1 MKRSL
6 ELAEKLI
13 HQSYLEKEEYM
24 ELLGSYQDKE
34 TVVCL
39 GQEAARLREKY
50 YGNKVYMRG
59 LIEFTNFCKNNCYYC
74 GIRRDN
80 KNASRYRLTEEEIL
94 DCCKM
99 DMNWAFVPL
108 YSREEKILILQMKR
122 LWISLRRSVTV
133 IQTVPSL
140 FPLEKKPRKATAFTK
155 KQEQTGICCV
165 MKLQMKTI
173 TAIYIRNR

>member
-59 LIEFTNFCKNNCYYC
+59 LIEFT
-74 GIRRDN
+74 
-80 KNASRYRLTEEEIL
+80 
-94 DCCKM
+94 
-99 DMNWAFVPL
+99 
-108 YSREEKILILQMKR
+108 
-122 LWISLRRSVTV
+122 ISVKT
-133 IQTVPSL
+133 
-140 FPLEKKPRKATAFTK
+140 TA
-155 KQEQTGICCV
+155 
-165 MKLQMKTI
+165 I
-173 TAIYIRNR
+173 TAVSAGIIKTPAVIVLQKKRF

>member
-74 GIRRDN
+74 CRPCLRPFQHFLQTRPT
-80 KNASRYRLTEEEIL
+80 S
-94 DCCKM
+94 
-99 DMNWAFVPL
+99 
-108 YSREEKILILQMKR
+108 SREEEPEL
-122 LWISLRRSVTV
+122 
-133 IQTVPSL
+133 
-140 FPLEKKPRKATAFTK
+140 
-155 KQEQTGICCV
+155 
-165 MKLQMKTI
+165 
-173 TAIYIRNR
+173 

>member
-50 YGNKVYMRG
+50 YGNKVYMV
-59 LIEFTNFCKNNCYYC
+59 LSN
-74 GIRRDN
+74 
-80 KNASRYRLTEEEIL
+80 L
-94 DCCKM
+94 
-99 DMNWAFVPL
+99 P
-108 YSREEKILILQMKR
+108 
-122 LWISLRRSVTV
+122 ISVKT
-133 IQTVPSL
+133 
-140 FPLEKKPRKATAFTK
+140 TA
-155 KQEQTGICCV
+155 
-165 MKLQMKTI
+165 I
-173 TAIYIRNR
+173 TAVSAGIIKMPAVIVLQKKRF